1 MENTNYKDSF
11 RNKYVLL
18 IDKEIED
25 EKISRQIE
33 RSIFNYTINVS
44 EKKNIKKKWTNP
56 IFKKLYLS
64 KVTSIYSN
72 IKPDSYIHNINFK
85 NKILKNEIDYK
96 NIALMT
102 SYDIY
107 PEVWK
112 ELFED
117 KSKKDKIK
125 YEFKPEAMTDIFK
138 CRKCGSRSCSYY
150 ELQTRSADEPMTQ
163 FVNCLDCNNRWKQ

>member
-1 MENTNYKDSF
+1 MENTNYKDKT
-11 RNKYVLL
+11 RIKYVDLF
-18 IDKEIED
+18 IKELND

-33 RSIFNYTINVS
+33 RSVFNYVINLS
-44 EKKNIKKKWTNP
+44 EQKNIKKNWSNP
-56 IFKKLYLS
+56 VFKKLYIS
-64 KVTSIYSN
+64 KIISLYSN
-72 IKPDSYIHNINFK
+72 IKSDSYIHNMEFK
-85 NKILKNEIDYK
+85 NKILNKEIDYK
-96 NIALMT
+96 NIAKMS

-107 PEVWK
+107 PEIWK
-112 ELFED
+112 ELFEE
-117 KSKKDKIK
+117 KSRKDKLK